1 MIVVIIHSTRAARAA
16 APFFSFHFSDFRSR
30 SYEECILCGRVV
42 EEHVGSQLD
51 P

>member
-1 MIVVIIHSTRAARAA
+1 MPPKSCVLFVGASND
-16 APFFSFHFSDFRSR
+16 FSFHFSDFRSR

>member
-16 APFFSFHFSDFRSR
+16 AAPFFSFHFRFQISVIK
-30 SYEECILCGRVV
+30 CMNVLCDR

-51 P
+51 L